1 MAICIFAATLC
12 LAIRMLIYTAA
23 QSNTELSAGERWR
36 RVTGKPENQLFFAC
50 LPFLIY
56 ALIRFATAEVFM
68 DAERS
73 FLLFL
78 TPVLLGIYVLHGLT
92 ERQREYLHFLIIA
105 DLILLGV
112 YGVLNHYFTGSE
124 MVLWR
129 AGFADYFNEGRASGS
144 YFCPDHFAGVM
155 GLALCTGM
163 AQLFSR
169 NCGGGRKLMGGVLC
183 AVALSGI
190 FLSKSRGAGITVG
203 VVLVAALVWG
213 FGQWQLEARIWN
225 RVSATAALAIV
236 ILIIGNT
243 QSGYMTRFKD
253 YFAWGE
259 AEESTP
265 REMLETAVAKIKTKS
280 RYKMISGA
288 LRAWRESPVI
298 GIGPGMH
305 QHLWPR
311 HAATTD
317 GDREEGVWP
326 SKLNNYSHSYEVHS
340 DWVQLLE
347 EYGVVGLLLFLLPV
361 GSVFWH
367 LRKGLKAECLWWQR
381 RQHRPRTN
389 NRHPLILGGILVMTW
404 MAFHSLGDFNLQMP
418 ATTWL
423 FATMISLSLVSA
435 FEAEHRQRTRRRA

>member
-1 MAICIFAATLC
+1 MAICLFAATLC
-12 LAIRMLIYTAA
+12 LAIRMLIYTGT
-23 QSNTELSAGERWR
+23 QNNRDLSAGERWR
-36 RVTGKPENQLFFAC
+36 SATKRPQNRLFFAC

-56 ALIRFATAEVFM
+56 ALARFVTAEVFM

-78 TPVLLGIYVLHGLT
+78 TPVLLGIYVFHGLT

-105 DLILLGV
+105 DLLLLGV
-112 YGVLNHYFTGSE
+112 YGIANHYFTGSE
-124 MVLWR
+124 QVLWR
-129 AGFADYFNEGRASGS
+129 EGYADYFNEGRASGS
-144 YFCPDHFAGVM
+144 YFCPDHYAGIM
-155 GLALCTGM
+155 GLALCIGM
-163 AQLFSR
+163 SQLLSR
-169 NCGGGRKLMGGVLC
+169 NCGSGRKLMGGVLC
-183 AVALSGI
+183 AVALIGI
-190 FLSKSRGAGITVG
+190 CLSKSRGAGITLG
-203 VVLVAALVWG
+203 VVLIAALVWG

-236 ILIIGNT
+236 MLIVFNT
-243 QSGYMTRFKD
+243 QSGYMTRFKK
-253 YFAWGE
+253 YFAWEE
-259 AEESTP
+259 AQNSTP
-265 REMLETAVAKIKTKS
+265 REMLATVTAKIKTKS
-280 RYKMISGA
+280 RWRMISGA
-288 LRAWRESPVI
+288 LRAWKESRVI

-311 HAATTD
+311 HAAATD

-326 SKLNNYSHSYEVHS
+326 SSLDNYSHSYEVHS

-361 GSVFWH
+361 GSVFWN
-367 LRKGLKAECLWWQR
+367 LRRGLKAECLWWQR

-389 NRHPLILGGILVMTW
+389 NRHPLILSGILALAW
-404 MAFHSLGDFNLQMP
+404 MGVHSLGDFNLQMP

-423 FATMISLSLVSA
+423 FAAMISLSLVSA